1 MFPLNCFPS
10 LLEGIHKQEVLLL
23 QLLQQHLELLQQ
35 QLDLLHQQ
43 LGLLHQHL
51 KLLHQHQEL
60 LHLQQLG
67 LLLQHQEEE
76 LEVLLVEVVE
86 VVLVEVQEE
95 GLVVEEDL
103 EEHLLVLN
111 LLLGEVQILQGLSLP
126 QGSMVPQL
134 LVLLHQLMAHT
145 LDGWPGSMLVEV
157 AEGDANFC

>member
-1 MFPLNCFPS
+1 LNCFPS
-10 LLEGIHKQEVLLL
+10 LLQGIHKEEVLLL

-35 QLDLLHQQ
+35 HLELLHQQ
-43 LGLLHQHL
+43 LE
-51 KLLHQHQEL
+51 LLHQHQEL
-60 LHLQQLG
+60 
-67 LLLQHQEEE
+67 EE

-86 VVLVEVQEE
+86 VVLVEVLEE

>member
-1 MFPLNCFPS
+1 M
-10 LLEGIHKQEVLLL
+10 LL

-35 QLDLLHQQ
+35 HLELLHQQ
-43 LGLLHQHL
+43 LELLQQHL
-51 KLLHQHQEL
+51 EL
-60 LHLQQLG
+60 LQL
-67 LLLQHQEEE
+67 EEE
-76 LEVLLVEVVE
+76 LEVVLVEVVE
-86 VVLVEVQEE
+86 VVLVEVLEE

-111 LLLGEVQILQGLSLP
+111 LLLGEVLILQGLSLP

-134 LVLLHQLMAHT
+134 LVLLLHQLMAHT

>member
-1 MFPLNCFPS
+1 MNCFPS

-23 QLLQQHLELLQQ
+23 QLLQQHLELL
-35 QLDLLHQQ
+35 HQQ
-43 LGLLHQHL
+43 LE
-51 KLLHQHQEL
+51 LLHQHQEM
-60 LHLQQLG
+60 LQL
-67 LLLQHQEEE
+67 EEE

-95 GLVVEEDL
+95 GLLVEKDL
-103 EEHLLVLN
+103 EEHLLVLI
-111 LLLGEVQILQGLSLP
+111 LLLGKVQILQGPSLH

>member
-1 MFPLNCFPS
+1 VFPLNCFPS

-43 LGLLHQHL
+43 LELLHQHQE
-51 KLLHQHQEL
+51 LLHQHQEL
-60 LHLQQLG
+60 LHL
-67 LLLQHQEEE
+67 EEE

-111 LLLGEVQILQGLSLP
+111 LLLGKVLILQGHSLP

>member
-1 MFPLNCFPS
+1 MHFLLLELLSVFPLNCFPS
-10 LLEGIHKQEVLLL
+10 LLQGIHKEEVLLL

-35 QLDLLHQQ
+35 HLELLQ
-43 LGLLHQHL
+43 QHL
-51 KLLHQHQEL
+51 EL
-60 LHLQQLG
+60 LL
-67 LLLQHQEEE
+67 
-76 LEVLLVEVVE
+76 VLAEVVE
-86 VVLVEVQEE
+86 VVLAEVLEE

-134 LVLLHQLMAHT
+134 LVLLLHQLMAHT

>member
-10 LLEGIHKQEVLLL
+10 LLQGIHKEEVLLL

-35 QLDLLHQQ
+35 HLELLHQQ
-43 LGLLHQHL
+43 LE
-51 KLLHQHQEL
+51 LLHQHQEL
-60 LHLQQLG
+60 LQL
-67 LLLQHQEEE
+67 EEE

-86 VVLVEVQEE
+86 VVLVEVLEE

-111 LLLGEVQILQGLSLP
+111 LLLGEVLILQGLSLP

-134 LVLLHQLMAHT
+134 LVLLLHQLMAHT

>member
-1 MFPLNCFPS
+1 MQ
-10 LLEGIHKQEVLLL
+10 GIHKQEVLLL

-35 QLDLLHQQ
+35 HLELLQ
-43 LGLLHQHL
+43 QHL
-51 KLLHQHQEL
+51 EL
-60 LHLQQLG
+60 LLVLA
-67 LLLQHQEEE
+67 
-76 LEVLLVEVVE
+76 EVL
-86 VVLVEVQEE
+86 EE

>member
-1 MFPLNCFPS
+1 VFPLNCFPS
-10 LLEGIHKQEVLLL
+10 LLQGIHKEEVLLL

-35 QLDLLHQQ
+35 HLKLLQQHLELLHQQ
-43 LGLLHQHL
+43 LELLHQQL
-51 KLLHQHQEL
+51 ELLHQHQEL
-60 LHLQQLG
+60 
-67 LLLQHQEEE
+67 EE

-86 VVLVEVQEE
+86 VVLVEVLEE

-111 LLLGEVQILQGLSLP
+111 LLLGEVLILQGLSLP

-134 LVLLHQLMAHT
+134 LVLLLHQLMAHT

>member
-10 LLEGIHKQEVLLL
+10 LLQGIHKEEVLLL

-35 QLDLLHQQ
+35 HLELLQ
-43 LGLLHQHL
+43 QHL
-51 KLLHQHQEL
+51 EL
-60 LHLQQLG
+60 LL
-67 LLLQHQEEE
+67 
-76 LEVLLVEVVE
+76 VLAEVVE
-86 VVLVEVQEE
+86 VVLAEVLEE

-111 LLLGEVQILQGLSLP
+111 LLLGEVLILQGLSLP

-134 LVLLHQLMAHT
+134 LVLLLHQLMAHT
-145 LDGWPGSMLVEV
+145 LDGWPGSMLVEGEV

>member
-10 LLEGIHKQEVLLL
+10 LLQGIHKEEVLLL

-35 QLDLLHQQ
+35 HLELLQ
-43 LGLLHQHL
+43 QHL
-51 KLLHQHQEL
+51 EL
-60 LHLQQLG
+60 LL
-67 LLLQHQEEE
+67 
-76 LEVLLVEVVE
+76 VLAEVVE
-86 VVLVEVQEE
+86 VVLAEVLEE

-111 LLLGEVQILQGLSLP
+111 LLLGEVLILQGLSLP